1 MADAALLEAAREA
14 QLQLSIRNDV
24 SKLPLWFG
32 SPSKDTITGRQW
44 IERVER
50 AILATG
56 WNDDQTM
63 SFVASSLR
71 GPASDWFQVL
81 PRSNV
86 NRAVWLEVRRAF
98 INSFDPARTA
108 RTCVNIFDIKQESNN
123 TITHYHTKQR

>member
-44 IERVER
+44 VERVER
-50 AILATG
+50 AIAATG

-63 SFVASSLR
+63 SFHSYVVLR
-71 GPASDWFQVL
+71 GVRLTFKNIYFWGV
-81 PRSNV
+81 SNV
-86 NRAVWLEVRRAF
+86 SIFEIFEIR
-98 INSFDPARTA
+98 SSSKTS
-108 RTCVNIFDIKQESNN
+108 CVIKEYYNVFMSGDL
-123 TITHYHTKQR
+123 TGLCLYMCWGYSK

>member
-32 SPSKDTITGRQW
+32 SPSKDLITGRQW

-50 AILATG
+50 AIATTG

-63 SFVASSLR
+63 SFLMLV
-71 GPASDWFQVL
+71 VH
-81 PRSNV
+81 V
-86 NRAVWLEVRRAF
+86 
-98 INSFDPARTA
+98 
-108 RTCVNIFDIKQESNN
+108 
-123 TITHYHTKQR
+123 

>member
-1 MADAALLEAAREA
+1 MEAEALLEAAKEA

-32 SPSKDTITGRQW
+32 APSKDTMTGRQW

-63 SFVASSLR
+63 SIVASSLR
-71 GPASDWFQVL
+71 GPANDWFTFLQ
-81 PRSNV
+81 RSNV
-86 NRAVWLEVRRAF
+86 NPAVWLEVCRAF
-98 INSFDPARTA
+98 LNSYDPARTA
-108 RTCVNIFDIKQESNN
+108 RTCVNIFDIKQ
-123 TITHYHTKQR
+123 